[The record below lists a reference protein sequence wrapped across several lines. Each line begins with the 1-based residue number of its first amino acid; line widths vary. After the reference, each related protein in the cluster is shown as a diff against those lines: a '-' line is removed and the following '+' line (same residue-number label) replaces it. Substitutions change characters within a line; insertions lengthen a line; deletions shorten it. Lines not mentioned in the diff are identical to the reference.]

1 MVEKL
6 SRRLAFIASIA
17 VMIPTRAMI
26 PKAMIATVIPV
37 RSLCDLTV
45 FRASMRVSNNFM
57 A

>member
-17 VMIPTRAMI
+17 VMIPTRAMM

-37 RSLCDLTV
+37 RSLCDRTV
-45 FRASMRVSNNFM
+45 LIASMMVSKNFM